1 MHLSVNFLP
10 IHFAVPMDYLL
21 QNATTVASANNS
33 LYNDRHFVSQ
43 HNSFSFHVNTEI
55 LVSIKEPVFFA
66 FGQKEKS
73 LRFFTRAQIKLRSNT
88 VSQRS
93 FLSGFMRS
101 AHMICRTVTVGYS
114 PFAFFFLA

>member
-21 QNATTVASANNS
+21 QNASTVASANNS

-55 LVSIKEPVFFA
+55 LVSIKEPVFFRVTV
-66 FGQKEKS
+66 KEKS
-73 LRFFTRAQIKLRSNT
+73 LRFL
-88 VSQRS
+88 VSS
-93 FLSGFMRS
+93 FAKYQAVLFISTLFS
-101 AHMICRTVTVGYS
+101 YS
-114 PFAFFFLA
+114 SWGATS